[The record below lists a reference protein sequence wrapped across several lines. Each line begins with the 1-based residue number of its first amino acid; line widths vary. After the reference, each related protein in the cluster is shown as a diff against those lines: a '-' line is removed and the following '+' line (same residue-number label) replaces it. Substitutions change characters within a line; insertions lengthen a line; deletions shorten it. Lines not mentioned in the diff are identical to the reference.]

1 MKRLTTAQ
9 RFKIPLVGDPSI
21 NFYTLNGLLLAKGYT
36 RIVIGGR
43 GPYIEFE
50 DASIVKA
57 NIHVPSHAIHKLTA
71 SLTYYHEYRSNDESW
86 VKLYFQCMGVS
97 YADYKIGMWYIDPT
111 RLKTDEFDNLILPMY
126 KSEEIVEEVKKP
138 SLFDEF

>member
-21 NFYTLNGLLLAKGYT
+21 NFYTLNGLLMAKGYT

-50 DASIVKA
+50 DSSMVKE
-57 NIHVPSHAIHKLTA
+57 NIHVPTHAQHKLKA
-71 SLTYYHEYRSNDESW
+71 SLTI
-86 VKLYFQCMGVS
+86 KLACG
-97 YADYKIGMWYIDPT
+97 I
-111 RLKTDEFDNLILPMY
+111 LILL
-126 KSEEIVEEVKKP
+126 V
-138 SLFDEF
+138 